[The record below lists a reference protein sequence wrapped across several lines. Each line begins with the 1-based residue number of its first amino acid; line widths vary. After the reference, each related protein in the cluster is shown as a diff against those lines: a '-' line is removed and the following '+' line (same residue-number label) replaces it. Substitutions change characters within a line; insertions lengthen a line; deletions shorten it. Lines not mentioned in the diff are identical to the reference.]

1 MQFKH
6 PEILYV
12 LFALLIPIFI
22 HLFQLQRFTKTLFTN
37 VKFLKEIALQTRK
50 SSRLKKWLVLCSRL
64 LAFSAIIIAFAQ
76 PYTAKNSANHKWS
89 TSIYLDNSWSMKAK
103 GAQGELLKR
112 AIQDLAENIPDNGN
126 YNLLTND
133 ETLTNLTK
141 NQFIEAV
148 KKVSYSSR
156 QINLQTLLLR
166 LDQLEPQTK
175 ETTYSTLLISDF
187 QDSKK
192 STDLSNAHF
201 SYIQTLPSNR
211 HNISI
216 DSITTSDTNSGN
228 RNMNIHLINQ
238 GIEQKNSSI
247 TALSKDMILA
257 KTSFDIDRDSQKT
270 IQLSVPK
277 NRTSITVKIDVE
289 DSYLYDNT
297 FYISFSKA
305 AKIPILVIGDQQKS
319 FLDRIYKDDEFD
331 LHKTSTKQIAY
342 NSIDKQQLIILFDNN
357 KITKSLLHQ
366 LLEFVKKGGSLVVVP
381 TKKSSKESIQ
391 LLYNSFTIGQVNTV
405 ESDSLQ
411 ITKIHYA
418 HPILKHVFERKI
430 TNFQYPNIAHYYDLN
445 VPVEQPIL
453 SYENNKSFVSAKL
466 IGKGKIYWFSA
477 PLDANSG
484 NFIDSPLIVPIF
496 YNMGKQSQIQSQLSY
511 SLGKKNTIVVRQKLP
526 AESVLHVK
534 NTQIDFIPYQEILSD
549 KVILHTDEQPNI
561 PGFYAIQ
568 DKEVTLQN
576 IAFNIPKSE
585 SSIHYIN
592 LDKLTESNAAIHHF
606 KSIKQAMQ
614 QLSSEQ
620 NIHSI
625 FKWFVLLALL
635 FLCIEILLLK
645 FL

>member
-511 SLGKKNTIVVRQKLP
+511 SLGKKNTIVVKQKLP